1 MTFVSRQNV
10 RFAHVDAAAIIF
22 YPRYFEMLNAAVEDF
37 FDEVVGVGFSS
48 LHGERRL
55 GVPTVRLDAEF
66 LAPSRLGDLLDF
78 ELGLA
83 KLGRSSLE
91 FDVHVRCGKEER
103 FRARQVIVCM
113 DLDQA
118 RSVSWPNDIRS
129 HLAAQQD

>member
-1 MTFVSRQNV
+1 MTFVFRQKV
-10 RFAHVDAAAIIF
+10 RFAHVDGAAIVF

-37 FDEVVGVGFSS
+37 FAEVVGVDFAR

-66 LAPSRLGDLLDF
+66 VVASRLGDELDF

-91 FDVHVRCGKEER
+91 FEVSVRCGKEER

-118 RSVSWPNDIRS
+118 CSVPWPDDIRPDMAS
-129 HLAAQQD
+129 AAR